1 MAAEVAQ
8 VRIHGPLSKRSNSDT
23 SVTDGDRRDSVKSD
37 TGSSV
42 SSRRAHRP
50 HDRTV
55 RRRSVA
61 VMDLGSQARKPV
73 QAFKSHLGGSLLASR
88 RGTAAFRSMFL
99 PKLDAEPEEPK
110 IPGIVRFRKAA
121 GVVRLL
127 CMVCIVCR
135 KILSQTI
142 IEGSWLAMVESILQ
156 EAEQSAKKAGSQGK
170 GSGQLSFDPHKF
182 RRSGKEQV
190 TILLEG

>member
-8 VRIHGPLSKRSNSDT
+8 GRIHGPLSKRSNSDT

-55 RRRSVA
+55 RRRSVG

-110 IPGIVRFRKAA
+110 IPDVVPTRVKDLLRKPAKD
-121 GVVRLL
+121 R
-127 CMVCIVCR
+127 
-135 KILSQTI
+135 T
-142 IEGSWLAMVESILQ
+142 EE
-156 EAEQSAKKAGSQGK
+156 EADTVSKYSNIP
-170 GSGQLSFDPHKF
+170 L
-182 RRSGKEQV
+182 
-190 TILLEG
+190 T